1 MSDSKEIS
9 TENSVPAEVLD
20 QPSVDELLKNT
31 RAEMQR
37 KTSNLEEKLAQTNA
51 QLEQMLALVQQSVK
65 PAESKSEKSARDLL
79 YDAPEEFV
87 AHVTEKATRKA
98 QEEARALAAQ
108 QSAINNVIADYS
120 SKYPEIAQQ
129 GSEAMQLAVKYG
141 NELPKHLKG
150 TAEGAELAMSKAI
163 AELGLAPVSRRKKAS
178 SEEPEVVGGA
188 ARSTNSQSKKP
199 DAKLD
204 DNTLAL
210 AQLMGVDLKDKKRVE
225 NLAKATSRKNWLKYE

>member
-1 MSDSKEIS
+1 MSETNSDASAV
-9 TENSVPAEVLD
+9 ENQEPAAAPQED
-20 QPSVDELLKNT
+20 PIKNMKQEF
-31 RAEMQR
+31 AR

-51 QLEQMLALVQQSVK
+51 QLAEMLTLVQQSVK
-65 PAESKSEKSARDLL
+65 PVESKSEKSARDLL

-163 AELGLAPVSRRKKAS
+163 AELGLAPVSRRKKA
-178 SEEPEVVGGA
+178 EEPEVVGGA
-188 ARSTNSQSKKP
+188 ARSSSGGPKKSE
-199 DAKLD
+199 AKLD

>member
-1 MSDSKEIS
+1 MSEV
-9 TENSVPAEVLD
+9 TNSESVVEGQEPAAPAEQDPV
-20 QPSVDELLKNT
+20 KNIK
-31 RAEMQR
+31 AEFAR
-37 KTSNLEEKLAQTNA
+37 KTSNLEEKLAHTNA

-65 PAESKSEKSARDLL
+65 PTETKPSKSARDLL
-79 YDAPEEFV
+79 YDDPDAFV
-87 AHVTEKATRKA
+87 SEVTEKATRKA

-129 GSEAMQLAVKYG
+129 GSEAMQLAVKFG

-163 AELGLAPVSRRKKAS
+163 AELGLAPVSRRKKV
-178 SEEPEVVGGA
+178 EEPEVVGGA
-188 ARSTNSQSKKP
+188 ARSTNSQAKKP

-204 DNTLAL
+204 ENTLAL

-225 NLAKATSRKNWLKYE
+225 NIAKAASRKNWLKYE

>member
-1 MSDSKEIS
+1 MSETNSDASAV
-9 TENSVPAEVLD
+9 ENQEPAAAPQED
-20 QPSVDELLKNT
+20 PIKNMKQEF
-31 RAEMQR
+31 AR

-51 QLEQMLALVQQSVK
+51 QLAEMLTLVQQSVK
-65 PAESKSEKSARDLL
+65 PVETKPGKSARDLL
-79 YDAPEEFV
+79 YDDPDAFV
-87 AHVTEKATRKA
+87 SEVTEKATRKA

-163 AELGLAPVSRRKKAS
+163 AELGLAPVSRRKK

-188 ARSTNSQSKKP
+188 ARSSSGGPKKSE
-199 DAKLD
+199 AKLD

-210 AQLMGVDLKDKKRVE
+210 AQLMGVDLKDKKRVD